1 MKVQA
6 VCVAESARAG
16 YIVGREEMH
25 RYRQHDRQQSSN
37 DAGSSPTDA
46 IAHFALAHEMSE
58 VRPASA

>member
-1 MKVQA
+1 MAKP
-6 VCVAESARAG
+6 ARAVD
-16 YIVGREEMH
+16 IVGRKQMH
-25 RYRQHDRQQSSN
+25 RYGQHDRQHGSN